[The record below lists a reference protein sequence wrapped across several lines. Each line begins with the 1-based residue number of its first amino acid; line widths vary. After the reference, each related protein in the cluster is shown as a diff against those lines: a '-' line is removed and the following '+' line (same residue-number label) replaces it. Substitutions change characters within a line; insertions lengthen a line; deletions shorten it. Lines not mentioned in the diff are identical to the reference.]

1 MIRKLLL
8 PLVAVALLGG
18 CVTSGYGYRPHGGG
32 SYYYGGPSVDYR
44 YYSPYGSYYGGA
56 YGYYGQPY
64 GYGYGYSYGY
74 PYGYTPYYYG
84 NQYYYYYGQPR
95 VYYYPRPVERPQVD
109 PRPDS
114 DVSPWRDLERLRARV
129 RGDRMPSGTTQPSA
143 PQVETGPSYRRA
155 REPMRMIQPTM
166 PQVDSGLSSG
176 RYSQRRRPA
185 SVGTSIPMPQPRIS
199 VSPPQPRSAP
209 APRSDG
215 SALGGSARRMR
226 KGDVTTETAP

>member
-1 MIRKLLL
+1 
-8 PLVAVALLGG
+8 VAIALLGG

-32 SYYYGGPSVDYR
+32 YYGAPSVDYR

-64 GYGYGYSYGY
+64 GYGYGY

-95 VYYYPRPVERPQVD
+95 VYYPRPVQRPQVD
-109 PRPDS
+109 PTPDS
-114 DVSPWRDLERLRARV
+114 NVSQWRDLERLRARV
-129 RGDRMPSGTTQPSA
+129 RGDRMPAGTTQPSA
-143 PQVETGPSYRRA
+143 PQVEP
-155 REPMRMIQPTM
+155 
-166 PQVDSGLSSG
+166 GLSSR
-176 RYSQRRRPA
+176 RYSQRRPVP
-185 SVGTSIPMPQPRIS
+185 VGTSIPMPQPRIS
-199 VSPPQPRSAP
+199 VSPPEQRSAP

-226 KGDVTTETAP
+226 KGDPATETAP

>member
-1 MIRKLLL
+1 MIRKLLF

-18 CVTSGYGYRPHGGG
+18 CVTGGYGYRHHGGG
-32 SYYYGGPSVDYR
+32 NYYGGPSVDYG

-64 GYGYGYSYGY
+64 GYGYGYGY

-95 VYYYPRPVERPQVD
+95 VYYPRPVQRPEVD
-109 PRPDS
+109 PTPD
-114 DVSPWRDLERLRARV
+114 DNVSQWRDLERLRARV
-129 RGDRMPSGTTQPSA
+129 RGDRTRVGTTQPSA
-143 PQVETGPSYRRA
+143 PQVDPGLSYRRERMPA
-155 REPMRMIQPTM
+155 RMIQPAM
-166 PQVDSGLSSG
+166 PQVESDLSSG
-176 RYSQRRRPA
+176 RDSQRRRPV

-215 SALGGSARRMR
+215 SALGGSVRRMR
-226 KGDVTTETAP
+226 KGDPTTETTP